1 MSRSLAQV
9 SLLALTVGFAAFGST
24 LTPAAALT
32 SMHPA
37 NIRLPSAATSPGA
50 SMHPISEKIHLPQV
64 VTAPGASKYPVGAK
78 IHVVSGVQNAPGAS
92 IYPGGGAKT
101 VPGVQTAPGASI
113 YPGGGAKT
121 VPGVQTAP
129 GASIY
134 PVGGAKTVPNVQP
147 LPGISI
153 YPGKLKTPDP
163 TPNIGG
169 GVDNI
174 CPFNKFKCPPKP
186 PAGPGSA
193 GNPTPGPGPAGP
205 VVVVAPPPVY
215 QAPVPVYQAPI
226 PVVTATNA
234 PTAPVYQA
242 PRPNVATTTTA
253 PCNCL
258 TKQYL
263 DDGSVLFQDLCTK
276 ETALATPDQLRAQV
290 PTVAPTVR

>member
-1 MSRSLAQV
+1 MSRSFAQV
-9 SLLALTVGFAAFGST
+9 SLLALTVGFAAFGSS
-24 LTPAAALT
+24 PAAART
-32 SMHPA
+32 SVHPG
-37 NIRLPSAATSPGA
+37 NIRLPSAQTGPGA

-78 IHVVSGVQNAPGAS
+78 IHVVSGVQNAPGAG

-113 YPGGGAKT
+113 YPGGG
-121 VPGVQTAP
+121 
-129 GASIY
+129 
-134 PVGGAKTVPNVQP
+134 GAKTVPNVQTV
-147 LPGISI
+147 PGISI

-163 TPNIGG
+163 IPNIGG
-169 GVDNI
+169 GVDNV

-205 VVVVAPPPVY
+205 VVVVAPTPVY
-215 QAPVPVYQAPI
+215 QAPVPVYQAPV

-242 PRPNVATTTTA
+242 PRPNVATTSAA

-276 ETALATPDQLRAQV
+276 ETALATPDQLPAQV